1 MKRKSK
7 KQLGQAN
14 VSVNPLV
21 LAVIKQVQRESNAF
35 GDVYHWL
42 CESDPDHNHVC
53 LGFSGCVDVPIKEVQ

>member
-35 GDVYHWL
+35 GDVYH
-42 CESDPDHNHVC
+42 
-53 LGFSGCVDVPIKEVQ
+53 